1 MKRILILVV
10 ALTLAAVPAMVPAA
24 DTSQAADIVEL
35 ARTVLK
41 AEKKVAFAENMWLND
56 AEAKAFWPVYNE
68 YEADLTKINNRS
80 IKLLEEYADRFDT
93 LTDKQAKEML
103 DEIFSIRE
111 KRLGLQKSYIKKFG
125 KVIPQKKVFRFFQ
138 LESAIESL
146 INFSIAA
153 DLPYME

>member
-10 ALTLAAVPAMVPAA
+10 ALTLAAVPAMARAA
-24 DTSQAADIVEL
+24 DTSQATDMVEL
-35 ARTVLK
+35 ARTVLR

-56 AEAKAFWPVYNE
+56 EEAKAFWPVYNE
-68 YEADLTKINNRS
+68 YEADLSKVNNRA
-80 IKLLEEYADRFDT
+80 IKLLEEYAERFDT
-93 LTDKQAKEML
+93 LTDKQANEML

-125 KVIPQKKVFRFFQ
+125 QVIPQKKVFRFFQ